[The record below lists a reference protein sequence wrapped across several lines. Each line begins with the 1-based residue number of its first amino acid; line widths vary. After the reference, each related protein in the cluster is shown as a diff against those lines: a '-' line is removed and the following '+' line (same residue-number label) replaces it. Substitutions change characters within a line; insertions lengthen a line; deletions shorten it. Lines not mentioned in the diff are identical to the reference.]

1 MTCQYVLMDLS
12 ASKAFATHL
21 EWIPETTSTNDD
33 VVTRLRNELAKQ
45 LPHFYVLAT
54 DNQTQGK
61 GRLGRTWSAPAGKA
75 LAVSV
80 VLRPHSP
87 AGRALPASSWGWF
100 GLLSGL
106 AMSRAVNSLL
116 PGDTQATLKW
126 PNDVLVGS
134 KKIAGVL
141 SEMVE
146 TDAGAAVV
154 VGVGVNL
161 FLTEDELPVP
171 TATSLALLGA
181 TGVSVDEVLSLYLQ
195 EFSRLTNVFMAAAG
209 NARSSGIVDQVTTA
223 CSTIGARIRVELPSG
238 ENPVGTATGISDDG
252 SLIVQVGE
260 CAEPLLVSAGDVTHI
275 RRVDTE

>member
-80 VLRPHSP
+80 VLRPQTP
-87 AGRALPASSWGWF
+87 AGRSLPPSSWGWF

-106 AMSRAVNSLL
+106 AMSRAVTSLL
-116 PGDTQATLKW
+116 PGELTASLKW

>member
-1 MTCQYVLMDLS
+1 MDLS

-80 VLRPHSP
+80 VLRPQTP
-87 AGRALPASSWGWF
+87 AGRSLPPSSWGWF

-106 AMSRAVNSLL
+106 AMSRAVTSLL
-116 PGDTQATLKW
+116 PGELTASLKW

>member
-1 MTCQYVLMDLS
+1 
-12 ASKAFATHL
+12 
-21 EWIPETTSTNDD
+21 
-33 VVTRLRNELAKQ
+33 
-45 LPHFYVLAT
+45 
-54 DNQTQGK
+54 
-61 GRLGRTWSAPAGKA
+61 
-75 LAVSV
+75 
-80 VLRPHSP
+80 
-87 AGRALPASSWGWF
+87 
-100 GLLSGL
+100 
-106 AMSRAVNSLL
+106 MSRAVNSLL

-209 NARSSGIVDQVTTA
+209 NARSSGIVDQVTTD

-238 ENPVGTATGISDDG
+238 ENPVGTARGISDDG

>member
-1 MTCQYVLMDLS
+1 MDLS
-12 ASKAFATHL
+12 ASRAHTPTIQWC
-21 EWIPETTSTNDD
+21 EESPSTNTEL
-33 VVTRLRNELAKQ
+33 VTRLRSESIEQ
-45 LPHFYVLAT
+45 IPHFYVLAT

-61 GRLGRTWSAPAGKA
+61 GRLNRTWSAPAGTA

-80 VLRPHSP
+80 VLRPQTP
-87 AGRALPASSWGWF
+87 AGRSLPPSSWGWF

-106 AMSRAVNSLL
+106 AMSRAVTSLL
-116 PGDTQATLKW
+116 PGELTASLKW

-146 TDAGAAVV
+146 TNAGPAVV

-171 TATSLALLGA
+171 TATSLVLQGA
-181 TGVSVDEVLSLYLQ
+181 TDNSIDEVLSAYLQ

-209 NARSSGIVDQVTTA
+209 NARSSGLLEQVTGA

-238 ENPVGTATGISDDG
+238 ENPVGTATGITEDG
-252 SLIVQVGE
+252 SLIVQLGE